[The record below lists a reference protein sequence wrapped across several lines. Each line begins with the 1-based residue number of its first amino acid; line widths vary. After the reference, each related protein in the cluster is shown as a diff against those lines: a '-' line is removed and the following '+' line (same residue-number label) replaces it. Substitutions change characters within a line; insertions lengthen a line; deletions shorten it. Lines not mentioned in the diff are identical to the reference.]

1 MDVSIWMLV
10 GFLLAAYSVVANDSL
25 QTLGTYLSSN
35 RKRTPKPVQM
45 LFICTVTCGVLL
57 LGWFLNNGD
66 PTWGRLSVPGK
77 EFPWPEPFTWVYV
90 IPPLAVVAL
99 TQWGAPVSTS
109 FLVLSSFMPANIGT
123 LLSSSLTGYGL
134 AFGVGLAA
142 YGLGL
147 WSLERWVFCRSQDGK
162 DPSKVWYGLQWFSTG
177 FLWCMWLMQDLANIF
192 VFLPRQLD
200 LVPMLICTLV
210 LCVGLCVLVATGGGP
225 IQAVLRTKTNSSDLR
240 SATLIDL
247 LFGLCLLYKAFLS
260 SFPLSTTWVFLGLI
274 GGRELALRI
283 KQQASDLPFTNREGG
298 SLAKVIGTDLWKAA
312 VGVVVSV
319 VIALSIQPLA
329 QLTAG

>member
-123 LLSSSLTGYGL
+123 LLSIY
-134 AFGVGLAA
+134 
-142 YGLGL
+142 
-147 WSLERWVFCRSQDGK
+147 
-162 DPSKVWYGLQWFSTG
+162 
-177 FLWCMWLMQDLANIF
+177 
-192 VFLPRQLD
+192 
-200 LVPMLICTLV
+200 
-210 LCVGLCVLVATGGGP
+210 
-225 IQAVLRTKTNSSDLR
+225 
-240 SATLIDL
+240 
-247 LFGLCLLYKAFLS
+247 
-260 SFPLSTTWVFLGLI
+260 
-274 GGRELALRI
+274 GREVTLTNCDQFTRSHLASEGVELAPVEVGP
-283 KQQASDLPFTNREGG
+283 QDQYQEEREVMGPMG
-298 SLAKVIGTDLWKAA
+298 QLH
-312 VGVVVSV
+312 
-319 VIALSIQPLA
+319 PLA
-329 QLTAG
+329 GKVGAGELVTVG

>member
-66 PTWGRLSVPGK
+66 PTWGASSVPGK

-142 YGLGL
+142 MAWGCGR
-147 WSLERWVFCRSQDGK
+147 WSAGC
-162 DPSKVWYGLQWFSTG
+162 
-177 FLWCMWLMQDLANIF
+177 
-192 VFLPRQLD
+192 
-200 LVPMLICTLV
+200 
-210 LCVGLCVLVATGGGP
+210 
-225 IQAVLRTKTNSSDLR
+225 
-240 SATLIDL
+240 
-247 LFGLCLLYKAFLS
+247 
-260 SFPLSTTWVFLGLI
+260 
-274 GGRELALRI
+274 
-283 KQQASDLPFTNREGG
+283 
-298 SLAKVIGTDLWKAA
+298 
-312 VGVVVSV
+312 SV
-319 VIALSIQPLA
+319 VPRTAKTPARSGTACSGSPPASSGACGWCRTWPTFSCSCRASWTSSRCSSARWCSAWASVFWWPPGRADPGRAPHQDQ
-329 QLTAG
+329 QLRFAFGHAD